1 MASWQLRAPALP
13 VLVPFRPFTGSRPCR
28 REPWL
33 GLLSQRERFLPAR
46 TFRGRR
52 SRGVSPRLALSLA
65 IAVILVKLLLTA
77 HGHSHGHHWH
87 RWWRR
92 KRHWWP
98 SRERLALMA
107 ALLLAWRAAQQKTKQ
122 SQPRRRRSRPLKQ
135 PNDTSRD
142 AQMKKLKTAVR
153 EGDALRAA
161 ILLETWGQG
170 WAPLTRADLQVLL
183 EEAARFAPVPDLLRA
198 LAEQLAAMGVPLDWS
213 LQNDCRGNFG
223 RYALDA
229 ALEAV
234 VQESR
239 SENAALTLLNIGQRS
254 NQGDTSQLDADP
266 LLRVA
271 AAQGMTRLVERLVQ
285 ECGADVNAKD
295 PRFGSIALDRAVD
308 AGKEQTA
315 LKLLQLGADASCGK
329 GVDYLL
335 TRASPQVRG
344 QLPLAKAPKT
354 APVSDITEDEFQ
366 ALRKLQSEEAALE
379 ELKGKRLSK
388 VQLAQLLEEAARR
401 AVSEASSCSNSC
413 RSCRNWAATTAGI
426 RQQPWMQPL
435 HGGRWMQRCKQ
446 QWRKTLTRAQP
457 SFCFAWG
464 SRRQRAGHRA

>member
-1 MASWQLRAPALP
+1 
-13 VLVPFRPFTGSRPCR
+13 
-28 REPWL
+28 
-33 GLLSQRERFLPAR
+33 
-46 TFRGRR
+46 
-52 SRGVSPRLALSLA
+52 
-65 IAVILVKLLLTA
+65 
-77 HGHSHGHHWH
+77 
-87 RWWRR
+87 
-92 KRHWWP
+92 
-98 SRERLALMA
+98 
-107 ALLLAWRAAQQKTKQ
+107 
-122 SQPRRRRSRPLKQ
+122 
-135 PNDTSRD
+135 
-142 AQMKKLKTAVR
+142 
-153 EGDALRAA
+153 
-161 ILLETWGQG
+161 

-388 VQLAQLLEEAARR
+388 VQLAQLLEEAA
-401 AVSEASSCSNSC
+401 
-413 RSCRNWAATTAGI
+413 
-426 RQQPWMQPL
+426 
-435 HGGRWMQRCKQ
+435 
-446 QWRKTLTRAQP
+446 
-457 SFCFAWG
+457 
-464 SRRQRAGHRA
+464 